1 LSPKD
6 LVLIKCCWHQE
17 ATNPEQEHVELKVEN
32 TQHKLELWNPAEITI
47 AELWS
52 SVHANKPYTG
62 VLEAIIRGDPQRNAR
77 AQVPGKVCRTV
88 QEQVDCLIDQA
99 TDPNLLGRIYVGWQ
113 PWV

>member
-1 LSPKD
+1 
-6 LVLIKCCWHQE
+6 
-17 ATNPEQEHVELKVEN
+17 VELKVEN
-32 TQHKLELWNPAEITI
+32 AQHKLELWNPAEITI

-77 AQVPGKVCRTV
+77 ARVPGKVCRTV